1 MNLRANI
8 EKYDNNNLSVR
19 ISGITPEAKKEQV
32 AYYYSYDKKKFQQI
46 ATGSLLEDWDTAYNT
61 TFDVSDIWYGDKN
74 LYLYVQDTKETFFA
88 KLNFEREKLTFYI
101 TIEQPNSSLESSK
114 TLRATYPDG

>member
-1 MNLRANI
+1 MESIIMNLRANI

-46 ATGSLLEDWDTAYNT
+46 ATGSLLED
-61 TFDVSDIWYGDKN
+61 
-74 LYLYVQDTKETFFA
+74 
-88 KLNFEREKLTFYI
+88 
-101 TIEQPNSSLESSK
+101 
-114 TLRATYPDG
+114 